1 MSKSLMNTSDKI
13 FNAFVYLFCIIVM
26 VITGFPLVFLLA
38 NSFKD
43 MPEYMKNIWMFPKHI
58 YFGNYKQVFK
68 LTFLRYFMN
77 SLIVSVSGV
86 LFIFI
91 CGSLMSF
98 VFARFKFKFTKP
110 LYFLVIAGMMIP
122 IHTTLIP
129 IYTMSNQIG
138 TYDTRIGLIFPYV
151 SFNLPV
157 TVFIMT
163 QFFKEL
169 PKELE
174 EASMIDGASKMCF
187 FRKILVPLSSSAF
200 STVGIYTFL
209 NMWNEFMYALV
220 LIDSPEKKTLSLGV
234 RDFYGFMTVNI
245 PAVLTAIL
253 VGSLPVLIFYFV
265 AQDKV
270 INGLTQGAVKG

>member
-1 MSKSLMNTSDKI
+1 MKTISLYDKL
-13 FNAFVYLFCIIVM
+13 FKVAVYVFCIVVM
-26 VITGFPLVFLLA
+26 VITGFPLFFLLA
-38 NSFKD
+38 NSFKG
-43 MPEYMKNIWMFPKHI
+43 MPEYMKNVWLFPKHI
-58 YFGNYKQVFK
+58 YFGNYQAVLKPS
-68 LTFLRYFMN
+68 FLRYFLN
-77 SLIVSVSGV
+77 SFIVSASGV
-86 LFIFI
+86 MIIFV

-98 VFARFKFKFTKP
+98 AFSKFNFKFLRA
-110 LYFLVIAGMMIP
+110 LYFIVIAGMMIP

-138 TYDTRIGLIFPYV
+138 TYNTRIGLILPYV

-157 TVFIMT
+157 SVFIMT
-163 QFFKEL
+163 QFFRES
-169 PKELE
+169 PKEFE
-174 EASMIDGASKMCF
+174 EAAMIDGASKMLF
-187 FRKILVPLSSSAF
+187 FRKILVPLSASAF

-220 LIDSPEKKTLSLGV
+220 LIDATEKKTLSLGI

-245 PAVLTAIL
+245 TAVLTAIL

-270 INGLTQGAVKG
+270 INGLTQGAIKG